1 MSGAFET
8 AAGAFAVV
16 GVADVVIRTG
26 RELYRFFSDVA
37 EAPAELQRLN
47 ESIRDTVQLVEAL
60 KKRAPT
66 KVDADI
72 VASVETAVKALD
84 RELKSIK
91 LSLAKFKGAKTTWS
105 KIRFTLDDRKV
116 AKALVNLERAKSLL
130 GNSLTIIYGYDHI
143 FLISSYNTVF

>member
-8 AAGAFAVV
+8 AVGAFAVV

-91 LSLAKFKGAKTTWS
+91 LSLAKFKGVKTTWS

-143 FLISSYNTVF
+143 FLTSSNDTVL